1 MQKFLKVSRLLAKH
15 GIDDA
20 KRIPCSL
27 ESVGC
32 MIEMYL
38 GVPKHL
44 YTEDLFCIVE
54 MESYYNTVDCR
65 RYYNILDGNVLLL
78 SNFEIRLSFTGQT
91 VGFTMFRLHDDDWSQ
106 SSYIHEHTATETRK
120 RKYAQTIA
128 MQKAS
133 SKQFLKVST
142 NTNTNTNAKL
152 PFFYV
157 LKITELF
164 LGAVCSCRE
173 EDNVFFICLYFYE
186 TIETKEYLKKLEES
200 PLLFHDLEF
209 RTFVI

>member
-1 MQKFLKVSRLLAKH
+1 MQRFLKVSRLLAKH

-27 ESVGC
+27 ESVSC

-54 MESYYNTVDCR
+54 MESYFNTVDCR

-78 SNFEIRLSFTGQT
+78 SNFEIRISFSGQT
-91 VGFTMFRLHDDDWSQ
+91 VGFTMFRQNNDWSYPQ
-106 SSYIHEHTATETRK
+106 FAATETRK

-128 MQKAS
+128 MQKTS

-142 NTNTNTNAKL
+142 IANKNTDAKQS
-152 PFFYV
+152 FFHV

-164 LGAVCSCRE
+164 LGVVCSCRE
-173 EDNVFFICLYFYE
+173 EDNVFYICLYFYD
-186 TIETKEYLKKLEES
+186 TIETQEYLRKLEES

-209 RTFVI
+209 RTIII